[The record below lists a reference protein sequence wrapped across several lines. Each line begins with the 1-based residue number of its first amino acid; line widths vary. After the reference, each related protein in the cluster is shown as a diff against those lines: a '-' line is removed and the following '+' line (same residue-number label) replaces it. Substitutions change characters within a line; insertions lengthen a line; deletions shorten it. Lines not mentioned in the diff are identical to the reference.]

1 MNSHLYD
8 DGLQEEEPKALKP
21 AKASPLK
28 EIKLFG
34 QKKLVGEKA

>member
-8 DGLQEEEPKALKP
+8 DGLQEEPKALKP

-28 EIKLFG
+28 EIKLFD